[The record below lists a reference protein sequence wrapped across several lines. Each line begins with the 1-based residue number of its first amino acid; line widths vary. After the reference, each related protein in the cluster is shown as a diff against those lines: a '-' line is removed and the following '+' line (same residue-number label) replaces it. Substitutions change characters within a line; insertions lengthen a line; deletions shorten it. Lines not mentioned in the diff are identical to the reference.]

1 MTMIIS
7 QANSLRFRKVNS
19 DLPNF
24 DNTLL
29 ANELFYNDKIETYLQ
44 RWNTSDVV
52 TVQIKSDSAV
62 VPTVV
67 VVSDDNSTASLIVV
81 GATYKT
87 RYDTAGGTNYNL
99 WFFEFQLIMSSF
111 LTETFVTVTQ
121 GTDVYKSEPF
131 IGDIE
136 IDSELQNGETLKL
149 EYTNNDNVPAFQ
161 IDFSTLVTFTLYI
174 KAIIKDYESGGDISV
189 YDNQDEVEKLKETAK
204 RIFSFKTLQVPRYLA
219 ETLKLASSMD
229 NLVINDVAFVRED
242 QPEVS
247 PIDGNNFVEF
257 SMKVTDKEYL
267 GVNTH
272 DIGFDCDNIVIS
284 EEMQIL
290 SKDDATGAEVFVVLA
305 GYLVHTLRA
314 NWVSGTPAI
323 KLGTTVGGDELVYQF
338 PMSASIVNITVA
350 IHGDINRAAPAYI
363 YLTVTGGVADI
374 DIQTIKN
381 IQ

>member
-7 QANSLRFRKVNS
+7 QANSMRFRKVNS

-24 DNTLL
+24 DNTLT
-29 ANELFYNDKIETYLQ
+29 ANEKFYNDKIETYCQ

-52 TVQIKSDSAV
+52 TVQIKSDSAT

-67 VVSDDNSTASLIVV
+67 ATLDDNSTASIICV
-81 GATYKT
+81 GNTYKS
-87 RYDTAGGTNYNL
+87 RYDTNGGSNYNL
-99 WFFEFQLIMSSF
+99 WFFEFQLTMSNY

-121 GTDVYKSEPF
+121 GAEVYKSEPF
-131 IGDIE
+131 KGDVE
-136 IDSELQNGETLKL
+136 MDSELQNGETLKL
-149 EYTNNDNVPAFQ
+149 EYSNNDNAFQ
-161 IDFSTLVTFTLYI
+161 IDFSTLITFTLYI
-174 KAIIKDYESGGDISV
+174 KSIIKDYESGGEISI
-189 YDNQDEVEKLKETAK
+189 YDNQDEIEKLKETSK
-204 RIFSFKTLQVPRYLA
+204 RIFSFKSLAIPRYLA

-229 NLVINDVAFVRED
+229 NMVINDVAFVRVD
-242 QPEVS
+242 QPEIS

-257 SMKVTDKEYL
+257 TMAVTDKEYI

-290 SKDDATGAEVFVVLA
+290 SKDGATGAEVFVVLA

-314 NWVSGTPAI
+314 NWVSGTTVLV
-323 KLGTTVGGDELVYQF
+323 KLGTTLGGDELVYEF
-338 PMSASIVNITVA
+338 PVSASILNITVA
-350 IHGDINRAAPAYI
+350 IHGDINRAAPANI

-374 DIQTIKN
+374 DIQTLKN

>member
-1 MTMIIS
+1 MIIS
-7 QANSLRFRKVNS
+7 QANSMRFRKVNS

-24 DNTLL
+24 DNTLT
-29 ANELFYNDKIETYLQ
+29 ANEKFYNDKIETYCQ

-52 TVQIKSDSAV
+52 TVEIKSDSAT
-62 VPTVV
+62 VPTIVA
-67 VVSDDNSTASLIVV
+67 VSDDNTTASIIVV

-99 WFFEFQLIMSSF
+99 WFFEFQLTMSSY

-121 GTDVYKSEPF
+121 GAEVYKSEPF
-131 IGDIE
+131 YGDIE
-136 IDSELQNGETLKL
+136 IDEELSNGETLKL
-149 EYTNNDNVPAFQ
+149 EYSNNDNAFQ
-161 IDFSTLVTFTLYI
+161 IDFSTLITYTLYI
-174 KAIIKDYESGGDISV
+174 KSIIKDYESGGEISV
-189 YDNQDEVEKLKETAK
+189 YDNQDEIEKLKETSK
-204 RIFSFKTLQVPRYLA
+204 RVFSLKTLPVPRYLA

-229 NLVINDVAFVRED
+229 NMVINDVAFVRED
-242 QPEVS
+242 QPEIS

-257 SMKVTDKEYL
+257 SMKVSDKEYL

-272 DIGFDCDNIVIS
+272 DIGFDCDNVVIS
-284 EEMQIL
+284 DEMQIL
-290 SKDDATGAEVFVVLA
+290 SKDGATGAEVLVVLA

-323 KLGTTVGGDELVYQF
+323 KLGTTVGGDELVYEF

-350 IHGDINRAAPAYI
+350 IHGDINRAAPANI